1 MQGVVRSLADYGAFA
16 FMAANVVGIG
26 LYLHDLHLAAG
37 EYRRSGW
44 FLSPGS
50 PSSGL

>member
-1 MQGVVRSLADYGAFA
+1 
-16 FMAANVVGIG
+16 MAANVVGIG
-26 LYLHDLHLAAG
+26 LFTFDLHLAAG
-37 EYRRSGW
+37 EYRRSMGW